1 MSQLHVVRILIA
13 SPGDCEEERFG
24 LTDALQLWNVAHADE
39 MGIYLWPWLW
49 ETCSVASYGQD
60 GQAELND
67 QLVEKADA
75 CVAFFRRRLGSGT
88 PRAESGTVEEIEGAA
103 DRGLKPGVHFLNDG
117 KEAEGKEAARLS
129 DYKKKL
135 QDTNRYYYVPYS
147 SVTNGV
153 NKALASAVKQARAAI
168 VAREGAGSVNI
179 EKLDEWTQNAES
191 SPVTETTTNSIK
203 LSTYDFLG
211 KLYGELVSKREEAA
225 NRDWTFEVND
235 METGWDLTNSANIP
249 LSIDGYRVV
258 LEDEGTGY
266 DRVLWEMEQD
276 NLIQPNQTIE
286 ILPDYLD
293 DREAYG
299 ARLEVSYS
307 VGNHSVDATIR
318 CSSEMPE
325 RMEYY

>member
-1 MSQLHVVRILIA
+1 M
-13 SPGDCEEERFG
+13 
-24 LTDALQLWNVAHADE
+24 
-39 MGIYLWPWLW
+39 
-49 ETCSVASYGQD
+49 
-60 GQAELND
+60 
-67 QLVEKADA
+67 
-75 CVAFFRRRLGSGT
+75 
-88 PRAESGTVEEIEGAA
+88 
-103 DRGLKPGVHFLNDG
+103 HFLNDG